1 MKNSPLSFNRAYHHM
16 GEVLR
21 NNTME
26 DIVARDRIRPAKL
39 AEAVAEHL
47 ESLILEGSLRP
58 GDRLL
63 AERDLANKLDVS
75 RPSLREAL
83 DLLEQRGLLQSGRGG
98 TYVSGLLGDGFSTP
112 LLEMLET
119 NEPSSTYDYLEF
131 RGAVEGT
138 AAYFAALRASDMDR
152 EMVHAHFLTMEAAH
166 AETESDP
173 SREADADTD
182 FHLSI
187 YEASHNLMM
196 LHVMSSLGDVL
207 HKDVLY
213 NRSKLYTRKGVRALL
228 LDQHRAVHD
237 AILSGDAEAAR
248 AAAEAHVN
256 FTKAAL
262 HEIDKADNRL
272 EKSLRRIVSNIPGDG
287 SGQEILQLAGASDD
301 FQMD

>member
-1 MKNSPLSFNRAYHHM
+1 MEGSAKQTM
-16 GEVLR
+16 D
-21 NNTME
+21 NT
-26 DIVARDRIRPAKL
+26 VARDRIRPAKL
-39 AEAVAEHL
+39 AEAVAAHL

-63 AERDLANKLDVS
+63 AERDLAHKLDVS

-83 DLLEQRGLLQSGRGG
+83 DLLEHRGLLHSGRGG
-98 TYVSGLLGDGFSTP
+98 TYVSRLLGEGFSTP
-112 LLEMLET
+112 LLEMLEM

-131 RGAVEGT
+131 RGTVEGS
-138 AAYFAALRASDMDR
+138 AAYFAALRASDVDR
-152 EMVHAHFLTMEAAH
+152 EMVHGHFTAMEAAH
-166 AETESDP
+166 TENVSDP
-173 SREADADTD
+173 SREADVDTA

-228 LDQHRAVHD
+228 LEQHRAVHD
-237 AILSGDAEAAR
+237 AIMSGDAEAAR
-248 AAAEAHVN
+248 SAAEAHVA

-262 HEIDKADNRL
+262 HEIDKSDTRL
-272 EKSLRRIVSNIPGDG
+272 EKSLRRIVSNSPGEG
-287 SGQEILQLAGASDD
+287 SSLDALAFAEASED
-301 FQMD
+301 FPAD

>member
-1 MKNSPLSFNRAYHHM
+1 MDD
-16 GEVLR
+16 
-21 NNTME
+21 T
-26 DIVARDRIRPAKL
+26 VARDRIRPAKL
-39 AEAVAEHL
+39 AEAVAAHL

-63 AERDLANKLDVS
+63 AERDLAHQLDVS

-83 DLLEQRGLLQSGRGG
+83 DLLEQRGLLHSGRGG
-98 TYVSGLLGDGFSTP
+98 TSVSRLLGEGFSTP
-112 LLEMLET
+112 LLEMLEV

-131 RGAVEGT
+131 RSAVEGT
-138 AAYFAALRASDMDR
+138 AAYFAALRASDVDR
-152 EMVHAHFLTMEAAH
+152 EMVHAHFLAIEAAH
-166 AETESDP
+166 TETTSDP
-173 SREADADTD
+173 SREADVDTA
-182 FHLSI
+182 FHLSV

-196 LHVMSSLGDVL
+196 LHVMSSLADVL

-228 LDQHRAVHD
+228 IDQHRAVHD

-248 AAAEAHVN
+248 AAAESHVS

-262 HEIDKADNRL
+262 HEIDKSDTRL

-287 SGQEILQLAGASDD
+287 LALESLQMADAGGD
-301 FQMD
+301 FSLD

>member
-1 MKNSPLSFNRAYHHM
+1 
-16 GEVLR
+16 
-21 NNTME
+21 ME
-26 DIVARDRIRPAKL
+26 NILARDRIRPAKL

-63 AERDLANKLDVS
+63 AERDLAHKLDVS

-83 DLLEQRGLLQSGRGG
+83 DLLEHRGLLHSGRGG
-98 TYVSGLLGDGFSTP
+98 TYVSRLLGEGFSTP
-112 LLEMLET
+112 LLEMLGAD
-119 NEPSSTYDYLEF
+119 EPSSTYDYLEF

-152 EMVHAHFLTMEAAH
+152 EMVHSRFLAMEAEH
-166 AETESDP
+166 SEIESDP
-173 SREADADTD
+173 GREADVDTD

-196 LHVMSSLGDVL
+196 LHVMSSLTDVL

-262 HEIDKADNRL
+262 HEIDKADSRL
-272 EKSLRRIVSNIPGDG
+272 EKSLRRIVSNVPGDG
-287 SGQEILQLAGASDD
+287 GLTEGLQLAGAGIDSPRD
-301 FQMD
+301 